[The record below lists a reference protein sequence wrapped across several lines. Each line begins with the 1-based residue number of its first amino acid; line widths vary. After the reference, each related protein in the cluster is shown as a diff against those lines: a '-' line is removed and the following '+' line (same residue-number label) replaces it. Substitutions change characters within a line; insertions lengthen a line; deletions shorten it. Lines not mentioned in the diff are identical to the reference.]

1 MKMATAMK
9 LAIAD
14 EETHLLSRI
23 KEEEFIL
30 EMLHEEVE
38 LTSSRKKTA
47 IHQLDS
53 ICQGMEYFGVGLPDD
68 KELEAAIRQAPP
80 EMPQS
85 PRTPTMTP
93 PKQIYQE
100 LLTDILS
107 HATTSS
113 SFTGGSSNSSSFSLI
128 PPIHP
133 PSPKVHLPTLG
144 ASAALSQQSFCLK
157 YPPHHLLFLHWVNLS
172 QVILLEMGSSRILGC
187 WIVIS
192 YMSFV
197 ICRTTFFV
205 SQQTILDN
213 FIVVYMSIHK
223 CWGSQLMMYEC

>member
-1 MKMATAMK
+1 MATATK

-53 ICQGMEYFGVGLPDD
+53 IRQGMEYFGVGLPDD

-144 ASAALSQQSFCLK
+144 ASAALSQQS
-157 YPPHHLLFLHWVNLS
+157 PPNQVLS
-172 QVILLEMGSSRILGC
+172 QISPPPSTFPTLGESVAGD
-187 WIVIS
+187 IARNVE
-192 YMSFV
+192 
-197 ICRTTFFV
+197 
-205 SQQTILDN
+205 QQNTWMLDRD
-213 FIVVYMSIHK
+213 
-223 CWGSQLMMYEC
+223 